1 MDGFYD
7 IAFCLC
13 KRSDDPDKEALLVDI
28 CLGVAAI
35 AAEANDHFTSR
46 KFKQQALDFQLEY
59 LQGIGMED
67 GILSRCYCELAIAL
81 IQDHEYDNAV
91 ENLLR
96 GIEINTRIEAFSAL
110 AYANLGLVYIFREEY
125 EAAENILSIALA
137 RQESMFGKMDSV
149 SFR

>member
-7 IAFCLC
+7 LAFGLC

-35 AAEANDHFTSR
+35 AAEANNHSTSR

-59 LQGIGMED
+59 LQGTGMED
-67 GILSRCYCELAIAL
+67 GCLSRCYCELAIAL
-81 IQDHEYDNAV
+81 IQDREYDNAV
-91 ENLLR
+91 EKLLR
-96 GIEINTRIEAFSAL
+96 GIEINTRIGAFSAL

-125 EAAENILSIALA
+125 EAAEKILSIALA